1 MSDYYLLRLNL
12 PAELSADMRTL
23 YSDLVRAHNK
33 SIDESV
39 YFDAGF
45 DLFCPMEINVAGGS
59 MTKIDMGVRGAM
71 TFIKK
76 GGSLSNP
83 KGSALSN
90 PLETEIETQF
100 ETPLET
106 QLARPTASG
115 IAVGY
120 FLYPRSSTGTKTPL
134 RLANSIGI
142 IDAGYRGNYIAA
154 FDNIRTESF
163 KVERLQRLV
172 QICPPNLT
180 YPLRLELVEDLEQ
193 TIRGTGGFGS
203 TGK

>member
-1 MSDYYLLRLNL
+1 MMSDYYLLRLNL

-76 GGSLSNP
+76 GSA

-90 PLETEIETQF
+90 PLEAEIETQL

-180 YPLRLELVEDLEQ
+180 YPLRVELVEDLEQ

>member
-1 MSDYYLLRLNL
+1 
-12 PAELSADMRTL
+12 
-23 YSDLVRAHNK
+23 
-33 SIDESV
+33 
-39 YFDAGF
+39 
-45 DLFCPMEINVAGGS
+45 
-59 MTKIDMGVRGAM
+59 M

-76 GGSLSNP
+76 GSA

-90 PLETEIETQF
+90 PLEAEIETQL

-180 YPLRLELVEDLEQ
+180 YPLRVELVEDLEQ